1 MRHHHRFM
9 LTTLLLALAGGAAA
23 QVVFYENEDFRG
35 RSLRADDAVPNF
47 GDSGFN
53 DRASSIHVEGG
64 RWQVCQNSN
73 YGGQCVELRPGSYPT
88 LAAMGMQD
96 RVSSVRRMRDVR
108 EEQRDERAGRDG
120 RWGSDDRYAIDD
132 GQRTDPRWRRR
143 ADERLYEA
151 NVLSARAVRGPAEQR
166 CWMER
171 QEVEERR
178 SDARVPGAVIGAVLG
193 GVLGHQIG
201 SGSGRDLATV
211 GGVVAGAA
219 VGSQVG
225 RTQQGPQVAT
235 QDVRRCADAP
245 GPRPTDY
252 WDVAY
257 RFRGNDH
264 RVQLREAPG
273 PTITVNRQGEPRE

>member
-1 MRHHHRFM
+1 M

-23 QVVFYENEDFRG
+23 QVVFYENEDFGG
-35 RSLRADDAVPNF
+35 RSLRVDDAEPSF
-47 GDSGFN
+47 GDRGFN
-53 DRASSIHVEGG
+53 DRASSIRVDGG
-64 RWQVCQNSN
+64 RWQVCQHSN

-96 RVSSVRRMRDVR
+96 RVSSVRRLSEARQEQR
-108 EEQRDERAGRDG
+108 EEERAVRDERMGR
-120 RWGSDDRYAIDD
+120 DDRYAIHD
-132 GQRTDPRWRRR
+132 GQRSDPRWRRR
-143 ADERLYEA
+143 PDERLYEA

-171 QEVEERR
+171 QDVEERR

-225 RTQQGPQVAT
+225 RAQQGPQVAT

-252 WDVAY
+252 WDVSY
-257 RFRGNDH
+257 RFRGDNH

-273 PTITVNRQGEPRE
+273 PTITVNRRGEPRE